1 MFLPLVNMAK
11 IFINLLPRSVTDKFY
26 NIKKL
31 TKQLHK
37 TASTIGFIDSK
48 KYYEKLETIVKEGI
62 KNGIYKET
70 TDTTFKKIF

>member
-1 MFLPLVNMAK
+1 MLGNKLDANNT
-11 IFINLLPRSVTDKFY
+11 IILY
-26 NIKKL
+26 IKKL

-48 KYYEKLETIVKEGI
+48 KYYEKLETIVREGI
-62 KNGIYKET
+62 KSGIYKET